1 MAFPIA
7 IEYNTYMMCMVNMGG
22 HDMKHRLVL
31 FLLEVLCM
39 VMLAGCGQNAEDNK
53 EVIPEEQ
60 TILNAKTL
68 WEDNEN

>member
-1 MAFPIA
+1 
-7 IEYNTYMMCMVNMGG
+7 
-22 HDMKHRLVL
+22 MKHRLVL